1 MLVPHFSET
10 APSEGMLAILQQ
22 EDSSECVVDQTPQYF
37 FLLLSK
43 VALNTLVLSFWLRSI
58 TKSMLGIYSISMY
71 VVDLLLVCSISWA
84 WWFREN
90 LGTHVSVCFTLSH
103 GSAVYS
109 VLPLPVLAAGAID
122 YAARRHPEASQC
134 SVARAAGHC
143 GVVLMLWVLACSYS
157 YCYTDTELLMVDYKE
172 GAKALVC
179 PVQASIVV
187 SFFSLNLSLAVG
199 FILLLYYRGL
209 PHWVDQAS
217 KLSSQ
222 RAWILVPRS
231 NQALSAKLET
241 LEVGPIK
248 EAPVAAVKVDQQ
260 PPLFV
265 SLTLCFALNWT
276 PYLLMSMACDTLGFT
291 VPAYATVNLLWSA
304 CANSLLEGMVIWYSS
319 TDNTPPYK
327 SSDDICEWSIYWLL
341 SKGYRWQMASETPH
355 DKLSSPETADMAI
368 LEM

>member
-1 MLVPHFSET
+1 MKNPVFSVAHT
-10 APSEGMLAILQQ
+10 RLYTFPWQCHHQFL
-22 EDSSECVVDQTPQYF
+22 CHCQTNTPTQFCYF

-304 CANSLLEGMVIWYSS
+304 CANSLLEGMTCKTRHPLKWALVFVKILTLHSLIICYSS
-319 TDNTPPYK
+319 
-327 SSDDICEWSIYWLL
+327 
-341 SKGYRWQMASETPH
+341 
-355 DKLSSPETADMAI
+355 
-368 LEM
+368 

>member
-1 MLVPHFSET
+1 MKNPVFSVAHT
-10 APSEGMLAILQQ
+10 RLYTFPWQCHHQFL
-22 EDSSECVVDQTPQYF
+22 CHCQTNTPTQFCYF

-199 FILLLYYRGL
+199 FILL
-209 PHWVDQAS
+209 
-217 KLSSQ
+217 
-222 RAWILVPRS
+222 

-341 SKGYRWQMASETPH
+341 SKGHPLKWALVFVKILTLHSLIICY
-355 DKLSSPETADMAI
+355 SS
-368 LEM
+368 